1 MRHLLLQPSHVDGA
15 LEPGA
20 SSGAC
25 RGAGA
30 RGGTNDAVGAEH
42 IYKRVWLP
50 PLLQKVQDEG
60 LVDGALAIRARR
72 LQEGGETQTQQTTAG
87 TWNTKI
93 IDTKCLPHTTIK

>member
-1 MRHLLLQPSHVDGA
+1 MRHLLLQPSHADGA

-30 RGGTNDAVGAEH
+30 RGGAKDADGAEPVD
-42 IYKRVWLP
+42 KRVRLP
-50 PLLQKVQDEG
+50 PLLQEVQDEG
-60 LVDGALAIRARR
+60 VAYGALALRARR

-87 TWNTKI
+87 IRGTPK
-93 IDTKCLPHTTIK
+93 